1 MIKLTIDGRPIEVPE
16 GSSVLDAA
24 RALGTNIPTLCHLP
38 GVKENRPSC
47 LACVVRIGKD
57 PKVVPS
63 CSTKAVEGMVVSSE
77 ADDVKAMR
85 RAALEL
91 LFSDHLGDCVS
102 ICQRVCPAR
111 LQIPAMIR
119 LVAAGEMKNA
129 IALAKETT
137 VFPGVL
143 GRICK
148 APCEKGCRRGK
159 FDGAVEIKMLEREVA
174 NQDLA
179 SAERFVTNC
188 KLPTG
193 KRVAIVG
200 AGATG
205 LSAAYFLLL
214 SGHKCVVFDD
224 HAEPGGAMRS
234 GTSEAELPRAVLDG
248 EIEIIRRI
256 GMGFRGN
263 ARLGRDIKMDE
274 LRLQFDAVVLA
285 VGDMQKTDA
294 AGLGVDATPKSI
306 RINATNYQTNV
317 PGVFAGGTCVRSGYD
332 PARSVGDGKIL
343 AECVDQFLRGKPVQA
358 AQKIF
363 TSTIPRLSAA
373 ENLEITKG
381 SNASLTSHELIGEAG
396 KAAGRC
402 WHCDCRA
409 AGDCRLR
416 IFSAELGVN
425 VNAFTGE
432 HRRQFQFIRQPA
444 GVIFEP
450 GKCISCGICVEIAA
464 QAKEPLGLTFIGR
477 GFDVKV
483 RVPLNGS
490 ISEALQKVADDC
502 VRYCPTGSLAFEDET
517 RTRAV
522 RKGHHSPSCKNT

>member
-1 MIKLTIDGRPIEVPE
+1 VITLSIDGREVEVPD
-16 GSSVLDAA
+16 GSTVLDAA
-24 RALGTNIPTLCHLP
+24 RALGINIPTLCHLP

-77 ADDVKAMR
+77 TDDVKAMR
-85 RAALEL
+85 KAALEL

-119 LVAAGEMKNA
+119 LVASGEMKKA
-129 IALAKETT
+129 IALAKETV

-148 APCEKGCRRGK
+148 ALCEKGCRRGK
-159 FDGAVEIKMLEREVA
+159 HDGAVEIKMLEREVA

-179 SAERFVTNC
+179 SAERFVPEC

-205 LSAAYFLLL
+205 LSAAYFLQR
-214 SGHKCVVFDD
+214 SGHSCVVFDER
-224 HAEPGGAMRS
+224 AEPGGTMRAS
-234 GTSEAELPRAVLDG
+234 TNEAELPRPVLDG
-248 EIEIIRRI
+248 EIEIIKRI
-256 GMGFRGN
+256 GMEFRGGVK
-263 ARLGRDIKMDE
+263 LGRDV
-274 LRLQFDAVVLA
+274 RLADLKQQFDAVILA
-285 VGDMQKTDA
+285 VGDLSKTDV
-294 AGLGVDATPKSI
+294 AGLGVETTPKSV
-306 RINATNYQTNV
+306 RINAATYQTNV
-317 PGVFAGGTCVRSGYD
+317 AGVFAGGTCIRSGWD

-343 AECVDQFLRGKPVQA
+343 SECVDQFLSGKTVQVA
-358 AQKIF
+358 PKIF
-363 TSTIPRLSAA
+363 TSTIPRLSPD
-373 ENLEITKG
+373 ENIEITKG
-381 SNASLTSHELIGEAG
+381 CNASLTTHELIGEAG

-416 IFSAELGVN
+416 IYSDALGVN
-425 VNAFTGE
+425 VNAFNGE
-432 HRRQFQFIRQPA
+432 HRRKFQFIRQPA

-464 QAKEPLGLTFIGR
+464 QAKETLGLTFIGR
-477 GFDVKV
+477 GFDVKIG
-483 RVPLNGS
+483 VPMNGA
-490 ISEALQKVADDC
+490 IGDGLQKVADEC
-502 VRYCPTGSLAFEDET
+502 VRHCPTGSLAFEDEQ
-517 RTRAV
+517 RTALV
-522 RKGHHSPSCKNT
+522 RKGQHPQSQER

>member
-1 MIKLTIDGRPIEVPE
+1 MIKLSIDGREVEVPD
-16 GSSVLDAA
+16 GSTVLDAA
-24 RALGTNIPTLCHLP
+24 RSLGINIPTLCHLP
-38 GVKENRPSC
+38 DVKENRPSC

-63 CSTKAVEGMVVSSE
+63 CSTKVTEGMVVSSE
-77 ADDVKAMR
+77 TDDVKAMR
-85 RAALEL
+85 KAALEL

-119 LVAAGEMKNA
+119 LVASGEMKKA
-129 IALAKETT
+129 IALAKETV

-148 APCEKGCRRGK
+148 APCEKGCRRSK
-159 FDGAVEIKMLEREVA
+159 HDGAVEIKMLEREVA

-179 SAERFVTNC
+179 SAERFVPDC

-205 LSAAYFLLL
+205 LSAAYFLLRQ
-214 SGHKCVVFDD
+214 GHKSVVFDD
-224 HAEPGGAMRS
+224 HDEPGGAMRS
-234 GTSEAELPRAVLDG
+234 GTTEAELPRAVLDG
-248 EIEIIRRI
+248 EIEIIRQM
-256 GMGFRGN
+256 GMAFRKN
-263 ARLGRDIKMDE
+263 SRLGRDVKLED
-274 LRLQFDAVVLA
+274 LRQEFDAVILA
-285 VGDMQKTDA
+285 VGDLSKTDA
-294 AGLGVDATPKSI
+294 AGLGVEVTPKSI
-306 RINATNYQTNV
+306 RITAANYQTNV
-317 PGVFAGGTCVRSGYD
+317 AGVFAGGTCVRSGYD

-343 AECVDQFLRGKPVQA
+343 AECVDQFLSGKPVQVA
-358 AQKIF
+358 PKIF
-363 TSTIPRLSAA
+363 ASTIPRLLA
-373 ENLEITKG
+373 EENVEITKG
-381 SNASLTSHELIGEAG
+381 CNASLTSHELTGEAG

-416 IFSAELGVN
+416 IFSDALGVN

-432 HRRQFQFIRQPA
+432 HRRKFQFVRQPA

-464 QAKEPLGLTFIGR
+464 QAKEALGLTFIGR
-477 GFDVKV
+477 GFDVKIG
-483 RVPLNGS
+483 VPMNGS
-490 ISEALQKVADDC
+490 IGDGLQKVADEC
-502 VRYCPTGSLAFEDET
+502 VRHCPTGSLSFENEH
-517 RTRAV
+517 RTALV
-522 RKGHHSPSCKNT
+522 RKGHQPQAQER